1 MTTTLDHLE
10 PKVNCVYLM
19 EFRNDFSGTTKH
31 FTLFNI
37 SNYHI
42 TIILSIFSY
51 TPFANHI

>member
-37 SNYHI
+37 SNYYII
-42 TIILSIFSY
+42 TIILSIFS
-51 TPFANHI
+51 